1 MYLHQEES
9 GGGPSTLPLWGPIW
23 STASQAWGPHHK
35 KDVELLQQVQKRAM
49 KMIKGLEHMHYE
61 KSLRELCL
69 KKRKLRGDLIS
80 VFQYLKEAYKHE
92 GDQLFTVQ

>member
-1 MYLHQEES
+1 MGYIKR
-9 GGGPSTLPLWGPIW
+9 GV
-23 STASQAWGPHHK
+23 ASRAREVIVQAWGPHHK
-35 KDVELLQQVQKRAM
+35 KDAELLQQVQKRAM